1 MSKFVTLTPL
11 LIGILSS
18 SVACTSQMS
27 TIKDSKR
34 SELQQHW
41 NCYTASDAQARKQ
54 QVERDMLPRV
64 MFAGETKPVSVESR
78 MATYKTPALS
88 VAVIHNGKL
97 DWSAAW
103 GRLQTDGT
111 NADCGSLFQAG
122 SIAKPVT
129 LLAAM
134 RMKTAGLIDFD
145 KNIETYL
152 SSYHLPAGRQTDAN
166 PVTFRNLLTH
176 TAGVTPGGH
185 VGYAQNQPIPTDQ
198 QTVRGEAPSNSRKVE
213 VLDAPGAS
221 LAYSGGGYTI
231 IEIALQDQLN
241 KPFDQIMREWLL
253 APAGMKQGDFTMPLP
268 TSSHPYTARGY
279 QFDGTIVPGGWRNH
293 PEQASAGLWA
303 TATDL
308 ATFLLEIRK
317 GYVGKSNVF
326 SQASVREMLAKPID
340 DHAYGFRLIGE
351 GDQVFVTHYGGT
363 VGYRAGMTLNLLTG
377 DGAVYLTN
385 SDNGANLGVE
395 FFSAVSRAYNWPTF
409 REVQVT
415 RATQPVDVLQSL
427 AGQYA
432 FAELEWK
439 VSVVYENQALTLLFP
454 NGDRY
459 AMAPVQGGRREFI
472 HPDTAVRASFDGEGA
487 DLLLQLYGQTGR
499 RESSN
504 IDAERT
510 RAEVK
515 EHLLADYIGRY
526 ELSPGLVFDVKQ
538 SGGHLEVQLGDQ
550 PRFPAFPES
559 ESKFF
564 FEIVDAEITFL
575 RNEAGTVVAL
585 VLHQGGRDQEAK
597 RIEP

>member
-1 MSKFVTLTPL
+1 MSRFLMLMPL
-11 LIGILSS
+11 SIGIISS
-18 SVACTSQMS
+18 AIAGTSQMP
-27 TIKDSKR
+27 TIEGKQD
-34 SELQQHW
+34 ELRQHW
-41 NCYTASDAQARKQ
+41 SCYTASDVQARKQ
-54 QVERDMLPRV
+54 QVEHDMLPRV
-64 MFAGETKPVSVESR
+64 VFAGETKPVSVQSR
-78 MATYKTPALS
+78 MATYKAPALS

-103 GRLQTDGT
+103 GRLKTDGKG
-111 NADCGSLFQAG
+111 ADCGTLFQAG

-134 RMKTAGLIDFD
+134 RMKAAGLINFD
-145 KNIETYL
+145 KNIESYL
-152 SSYHLPAGRQTDAN
+152 LSYNLPAGRHTEAN

-213 VLDAPGAS
+213 VLDEPGAS

-253 APAGMKQGDFTMPLP
+253 TPVGMKQADFTMPLP

-279 QFDGTIVPGGWRNH
+279 DVDGTIVPGGWRNH

-308 ATFLLEIRK
+308 AAFLLEIRK
-317 GYVGKSNVF
+317 AYEGKSNIF
-326 SQASVREMLAKPID
+326 SQADVREMLAKPID
-340 DHAYGFRLIGE
+340 GHAYGFRLIGE
-351 GDQVFVTHYGGT
+351 GDQVFITHYGGT

-409 REVQVT
+409 REVQVR
-415 RATQPVDVLQSL
+415 RATLPVDVLRSL
-427 AGQYA
+427 TGQYA
-432 FAELEWK
+432 FAEQEWK
-439 VSVVYENQALTLLFP
+439 VSVTYENQALTLLFP

-459 AMAPVQGGRREFI
+459 AMAPIQGRPSEFI

-499 RESSN
+499 RESSI
-504 IDAERT
+504 IDAGRT
-510 RAEVK
+510 PVEIE
-515 EHLLADYIGRY
+515 EHLLASYTGRY
-526 ELSPGLVFDVKQ
+526 ELSPGMVFDVKH
-538 SGGHLEVQLGDQ
+538 SGGHLDIRLGNQ

-559 ESKFF
+559 DSKFF
-564 FEIVDAEITFL
+564 FEIVDAQITFL

-585 VLHQGGRDQEAK
+585 MLHQGGRDQEAK
-597 RIEP
+597 RIGP

>member
-1 MSKFVTLTPL
+1 MFRYAMLIPL
-11 LIGILSS
+11 LIGIIGSAIAS
-18 SVACTSQMS
+18 TSQMS
-27 TIKDSKR
+27 TIEDSEQV
-34 SELQQHW
+34 ELRQHW
-41 NCYTASDAQARKQ
+41 SCYTASDAQTRKQ

-78 MATYKTPALS
+78 MAIYKTPALS

-103 GRLQTDGT
+103 GQLQTDGT
-111 NADCGSLFQAG
+111 SADCGSLFQAG

-166 PVTFRNLLTH
+166 PVTFRNLLAH

-253 APAGMKQGDFTMPLP
+253 VPVGMKQADFTMPLP
-268 TSSHPYTARGY
+268 ISSHPYTAHGY
-279 QFDGTIVPGGWRNH
+279 QVDGTVVPRGWRNH

-317 GYVGKSNVF
+317 GYEGKSGVF
-326 SQASVREMLAKPID
+326 SQASIRELLAKPIE
-340 DHAYGFRLIGE
+340 DHAYGFRLMGE
-351 GDQVFVTHYGGT
+351 GDQVFITHYGGT
-363 VGYRAGMTLNLLTG
+363 VGYRAGMTLNLRTG

-395 FFSAVSRAYNWPTF
+395 FFSAVSRAYDWPTF
-409 REVQVT
+409 REVQVM

-427 AGQYA
+427 VGQYA
-432 FAELEWK
+432 FPEQDRK

-454 NGDRY
+454 NGERY
-459 AMAPVQGGRREFI
+459 AMTPIQGESREFI
-472 HPDTAVRASFDGEGA
+472 HPDSAARASFDGKGA
-487 DLLLQLYGQTGR
+487 DLLLHLYGQTGR

-504 IDAERT
+504 IDT
-510 RAEVK
+510 GRARVEVK

-526 ELSPGLVFDVKQ
+526 ELSPGMVFDVKQ
-538 SGGHLEVQLGDQ
+538 FGGHLEIQLGEQ

-564 FEIVDAEITFL
+564 FEIVDAQITFL

>member
-1 MSKFVTLTPL
+1 MLVPL
-11 LIGILSS
+11 LIGLISS
-18 SVACTSQMS
+18 AIAGTTQMS
-27 TIKDSKR
+27 ATEA
-34 SELQQHW
+34 ELHQRW
-41 NCYTASDAQARKQ
+41 SCYTASDAQTRKQ
-54 QVERDMLPRV
+54 QVENDMLPRV
-64 MFAGETKPVSVESR
+64 VFAGETKPVGVESR
-78 MATYKTPALS
+78 MAMYKTPALS

-103 GRLQTDGT
+103 GRLQTDGAD
-111 NADCGSLFQAG
+111 ADCGSLFQAG

-152 SSYHLPAGRQTDAN
+152 SSYQLPAGRQTDAN

-185 VGYAQNQPIPTDQ
+185 VGYAQNQPMPTDQ

-213 VLDAPGAS
+213 VLDSPGAS

-253 APAGMKQGDFTMPLP
+253 APAGMKQADFAMPLP
-268 TSSHPYTARGY
+268 TSRHPYTARGY
-279 QFDGTIVPGGWRNH
+279 QVDGTIVPGGWHNH

-317 GYVGKSNVF
+317 GYEGKSNVF
-326 SQASVREMLAKPID
+326 SQASVREMLAKPIN

-363 VGYRAGMTLNLLTG
+363 VGYRAGMTLNLRTG

-385 SDNGANLGVE
+385 SEDGANLGVE
-395 FFSAVSRAYNWPTF
+395 FFSAVSRAYNWPAF
-409 REVQVT
+409 REVRVT
-415 RATQPVDVLQSL
+415 RATQPVDVLQAL
-427 AGQYA
+427 TGQYA
-432 FAELEWK
+432 FTEQGWK

-459 AMAPVQGGRREFI
+459 AMTPTQGGPREFI
-472 HPDTAVRASFDGEGA
+472 HPNTAVRASFDVVGA

-504 IDAERT
+504 IDAK
-510 RAEVK
+510 RARVEVN
-515 EHLLADYIGRY
+515 EHLLAGYIGRY

-538 SGGHLEVQLGDQ
+538 SRGHLEIQLGDQ
-550 PRFPAFPES
+550 PRFRALPES

-564 FEIVDAEITFL
+564 FEIVDAQITFL

-597 RIEP
+597 RVEP